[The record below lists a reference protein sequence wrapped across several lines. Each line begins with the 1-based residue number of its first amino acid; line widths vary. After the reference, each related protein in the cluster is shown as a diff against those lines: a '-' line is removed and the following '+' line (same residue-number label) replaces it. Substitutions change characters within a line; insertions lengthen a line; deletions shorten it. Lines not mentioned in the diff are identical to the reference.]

1 MFQAW
6 KTPSRSTRLVLVLFG
21 LSILAMWGSIGVGV
35 RAMMIIDSEA
45 AAREGKLA
53 MRALDAERMQLAVE
67 QQSATIWDDAV
78 EAVFARDMQFIE
90 ENLGV
95 WMHDYFGHD
104 ESYILTPQDQPF
116 YAAIRGRTVDPAVM
130 AEAEPVIAALVSRLR
145 TAATDVG
152 IGPNADAEGPEALY
166 VSEVGRLRG
175 QPALISVVP
184 IISDSGEIFQASGS
198 EYVHVAV
205 QYLDEAFARR
215 IAAPMELPAPSFADA
230 PPEGQAQAV
239 PVTGLNGTT
248 VTWFSWQSYAPGQT
262 MIGFLM
268 PVLLVWFVLICGLL
282 YVVAQRLVRSSA
294 QIEAARASAE
304 EASRVKSTF
313 LANMSHELRTP
324 MNGVLGMAELLDETL
339 ETADQKRMMRTIRT
353 SGQLLLS
360 ILNDILD
367 MAKIESGK
375 MELENAPFVPLDIVR
390 GLEELHALRADS
402 KGLGFKFLV
411 GSGAGRARI
420 GDQLRIQLV
429 LHNLI
434 GNAIKFTESGE
445 VTVKITGRPDAPL
458 TVEVRD
464 TGIGMTPEQL
474 EHLFDEF
481 TQADSSITRRYGGTG
496 LGMAI
501 THKLVT
507 MMGGTIDVQSSP
519 GQGTRIFVSL
529 PLPLQEAPVA

>member
-1 MFQAW
+1 
-6 KTPSRSTRLVLVLFG
+6 LVLFG

-35 RAMMIIDSEA
+35 RAMMVIDSKA

-53 MRALDAERMQLAVE
+53 LLALDAERMELAVE

-78 EAVFARDMQFIE
+78 EAVFARDTKFIDD
-90 ENLGV
+90 NLGV

-104 ESYILTPQDQPF
+104 ESYILSPQGQPI
-116 YAAIRGRTVDPAVM
+116 YAVMAGRTVDPAVM
-130 AEAEPVIAALVSRLR
+130 EDAEPVISALVSRLR
-145 TAATDVG
+145 SAATDAG
-152 IGPNADAEGPEALY
+152 TGPNSDAEGPEALY
-166 VSEVGRLRG
+166 VSEASRLRG

-184 IISDSGEIFQASGS
+184 IISDSGDIFQQPGT

-215 IAAPMELPAPSFADA
+215 IAAPMELPASSFTDT
-230 PPEGQAQAV
+230 PPEGQIQAV
-239 PVTGLNGTT
+239 PVLDSNGTS
-248 VTWFSWQSYAPGQT
+248 VTWFSWQGYAPGQT
-262 MIGFLM
+262 MISFLM
-268 PVLLVWFVLICGLL
+268 PIVLVWFVLICGLL
-282 YVVAQRLVRSSA
+282 FVVAQRLVRSSSEL
-294 QIEAARASAE
+294 EAARASAE

-324 MNGVLGMAELLDETL
+324 MNGVLGMAELLDHTL

-367 MAKIESGK
+367 MAKIEAGK
-375 MELENAPFVPLDIVR
+375 MQLENAPFVPLDIAR

-402 KGLGFKFLV
+402 KGLDFKFLV

-445 VTVKITGRPDAPL
+445 VTVKITARADAPL

-474 EHLFDEF
+474 DHLFDEF

-507 MMGGTIDVQSSP
+507 MMGGTIDVQSTL
-519 GQGTRIFVSL
+519 GLGTRIFVSL
-529 PLPLQEAPVA
+529 PLPLHEASVVEGSTTGS

>member
-1 MFQAW
+1 M
-6 KTPSRSTRLVLVLFG
+6 LFG
-21 LSILAMWGSIGVGV
+21 LSILAMLGSIGGAS
-35 RAMMIIDSEA
+35 RAMMVIDSKA

-53 MRALDAERMQLAVE
+53 LLALDAERIELAVE
-67 QQSATIWDDAV
+67 QQSATVWDDAL
-78 EAVFARDMQFIE
+78 EAVFARDMKFIE
-90 ENLGV
+90 DNLGV
-95 WMHDYFGHD
+95 WMHDYFDHD
-104 ESYILTPQDQPF
+104 ESYILTPQGQPI
-116 YAAIRGRTVDPAVM
+116 YAAIGGATVDPAAM
-130 AEAEPVIAALVSRLR
+130 LNAEPVIGALVSRLR
-145 TAATDVG
+145 AVTAGAGKD
-152 IGPNADAEGPEALY
+152 PNADVEGPEALY
-166 VSEVGRLRG
+166 VSEPTILRG
-175 QPALISVVP
+175 QPALVSVVP
-184 IISDSGEIFQASGS
+184 IISDSGEIFQAPGA

-205 QYLDEAFARR
+205 QYLDEAFATR
-215 IAAPMELPAPSFADA
+215 IAAPMELSAASFSGAPSADQ
-230 PPEGQAQAV
+230 GQAV
-239 PVTGLNGTT
+239 PVTDSDGTT
-248 VTWFSWQSYAPGQT
+248 VTWFTWQGHKPGQT
-262 MIGFLM
+262 MISFLM
-268 PVLLVWFVLICGLL
+268 PIMIVWFVLICGLL
-282 YVVAQRLVRSSA
+282 YVVAHRIVRISS
-294 QIEAARASAE
+294 QLEAARASAE
-304 EASRVKSTF
+304 QASRVKSTF

-367 MAKIESGK
+367 MAKIEAGK
-375 MELENAPFVPLDIVR
+375 MELENAPFVPLDIAR
-390 GLEELHALRADS
+390 GLEELHALRAES
-402 KGLGFKFLV
+402 KGLSFKFLV

-445 VTVKITGRPDAPL
+445 VTVRITGRSDAPL

-507 MMGGTIDVQSSP
+507 MMGGTIDVQSTP